1 MKTLKNIKQYIE
13 KTINTLILITITLG
27 ALTIYTNSQANE
39 YTNIIENEIVFD
51 WKKPKKDMP
60 HSDQVIFDWK
70 KPKKDMP

>member
-1 MKTLKNIKQYIE
+1 MKTLNNIK
-13 KTINTLILITITLG
+13 KAANTFILISFGLG
-27 ALTIYTNSQANE
+27 ALTVSTASQANE